1 MLIVNQDLT
10 SAVNLD
16 HIERI
21 GVNHL
26 VKTSYDPNADDVQT
40 LEVWGIRLVRAR
52 DDYFTEFATYNTQA
66 EAEAEFK
73 RLLSAADDNVNVF
86 FLK

>member
-1 MLIVNQDLT
+1 MLIVNQDRT
-10 SAVNLD
+10 CAVNLD

-21 GVNHL
+21 GVKNV
-26 VKTSYDPNADDVQT
+26 VKTSYDPDDVQT
-40 LEVWGIRLVRAR
+40 LGSWDIRLTRAR